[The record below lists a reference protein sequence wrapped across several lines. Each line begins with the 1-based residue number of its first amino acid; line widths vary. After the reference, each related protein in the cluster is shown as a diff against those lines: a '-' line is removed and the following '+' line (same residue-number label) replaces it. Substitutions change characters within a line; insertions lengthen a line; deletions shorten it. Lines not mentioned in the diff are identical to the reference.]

1 MSGLRTRSALW
12 LLWGLAAPLSVTAAP
27 LTVEAPT
34 EVRGTLE
41 RHLDLAR
48 ALVRAGAA
56 PLDAD
61 ERQRLCGITP
71 QQVRGLLETLGHFNP
86 QAIELD
92 CEAGRLRVG
101 PGPTATVRSLNLRL
115 AEPEANAPANAE
127 AETDRKPLSAWQAM
141 LPLTVGQAFNQDVW
155 AGAKRGLLAQARAQG
170 HPLARWRASEARV
183 EAEANAVDVTLE
195 LDPGPAVRLGAIEIE
210 GLVHH
215 NDARTLALLGL
226 QEGQPYT
233 EQRLLNAQERLLKA
247 GLFDTVQVELDPER
261 LTGNR
266 MPVRVRV
273 KETPLQQLSLG
284 VGWQSNSG
292 ERATFEHIDRKAF
305 GRALRSRTKLTLGR
319 EAQAA
324 ELELSTHPEARQRRE
339 LLALHWQRE
348 LNVEAP
354 FQQVAVRLG
363 QVFETRSEDRA
374 VTLEGLSSRQGEAT
388 AARRA
393 QAVLVHL
400 NPTWRALDSV
410 ILPTR
415 GNAWVLQSALG
426 YSRSQ
431 DALGERRSGPLLRL
445 HGRWQHFST
454 FEGGRGLNWRV
465 EAGQLWSRDE
475 LGVPESLRWR
485 AGGDESVRGY
495 TYRSL
500 GPSNL
505 GEDVGGSVV
514 WTASAEATQPLPR
527 DWVAGLDGL
536 SVAAFIDAGQAGQ
549 GWRDVRKP
557 ALGAGLGLRW
567 RSPVG
572 LLRADVAR
580 GEPAKGGGWRLHIAV
595 GLAL

>member
-1 MSGLRTRSALW
+1 MRVALW
-12 LLWGLAAPLSVTAAP
+12 LAWGLSAPLAVAAAPLA
-27 LTVEAPT
+27 VEAPSA
-34 EVRGTLE
+34 VRGALE

-48 ALVRAGAA
+48 ALVRAGATA
-56 PLDAD
+56 LDAD

-71 QQVRGLLETLGHFNP
+71 QQVRELLETMGHFNP

-92 CEAGRLRVG
+92 CEAGRLRVE
-101 PGPTATVRSLNLRL
+101 PGPTATVRSLNLHL
-115 AEPEANAPANAE
+115 AGPDPADPAPDAE
-127 AETDRKPLSAWQAM
+127 AVADRKPLADWQAM
-141 LPLTVGQAFNQDVW
+141 LPLAVGQAFSQDLW

-170 HPLARWRASEARV
+170 HPLARWRASEAQV
-183 EAEANAVDVTLE
+183 DAEANAVDVTLE

-215 NDARTLALLGL
+215 NDNRTLALLGL
-226 QEGQPYT
+226 REGQPYT

-261 LTGNR
+261 LAGNR
-266 MPVRVRV
+266 MPVHVRV

-292 ERATFEHIDRKAF
+292 ERATVEHIDRKAF
-305 GRALRSRTKLTLGR
+305 GQALRSRTKLTIGR

-339 LLALHWQRE
+339 LVALHWQRE
-348 LNVEAP
+348 LSADAP

-374 VTLEGLSSRQGEAT
+374 VTLEGLASRQGEGA
-388 AARRA
+388 AARRS
-393 QAVLVHL
+393 QAALVHL
-400 NPTWRALDSV
+400 NPTWRALDNV
-410 ILPTR
+410 ILPTS

-431 DALGERRSGPLLRL
+431 DALGVRRSGPLVRV

-454 FEGGRGLNWRV
+454 FDSGRGLNWRL

-495 TYRSL
+495 TYRGL
-500 GPSNL
+500 GPTNQ

-514 WTASAEATQPLPR
+514 WTASIEATQPLPR

-536 SVAAFIDAGQAGQ
+536 SLATFVDAGQAGQ
-549 GWRDVRKP
+549 SWSEVRKP
-557 ALGAGLGLRW
+557 AFGAGLGLRW

-572 LLRADVAR
+572 LLRADIAR

-595 GLAL
+595 GMAL